1 MLTLEK
7 IVEMTKK
14 KEKDT
19 VKDEFENLVSEE
31 NIESTEKVQDSDKE
45 NNAVDSVKEESLE
58 EQFSA
63 LNDKYLRL
71 YSDFDNYRK
80 RTIKEKSDLI
90 SNANANL
97 LKDLLTIIDDF
108 ERAIVSNNETEDVA
122 GLKEGFNL
130 IYNKFSGILTS
141 KGLKPMNSEG
151 TTFDLDLHEAI
162 TNTPVEKEEDKG
174 KIVAVV
180 EKGYYLNDKV
190 LRYAKVVVGQ

>member
-1 MLTLEK
+1 
-7 IVEMTKK
+7 MTKK

-19 VKDEFENLVSEE
+19 AKDEFENLVSEE
-31 NIESTEKVQDSDKE
+31 NSESTEKVQDSDKE
-45 NNAVDSVKEESLE
+45 NNVVDSVKEESLE
-58 EQFSA
+58 EQFTA